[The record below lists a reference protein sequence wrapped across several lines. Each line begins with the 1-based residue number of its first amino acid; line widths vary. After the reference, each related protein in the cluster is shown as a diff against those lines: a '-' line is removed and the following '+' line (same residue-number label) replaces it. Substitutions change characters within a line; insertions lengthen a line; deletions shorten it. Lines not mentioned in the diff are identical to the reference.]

1 VERERKADSRGLRT
15 FALVS
20 LLGALVAGLSRMT
33 AQPTLLAVGLGVI
46 ALIAVTAYWHDG
58 HEAASSVASTMVSSV
73 ASSQPASDPAS
84 VATSGVSSESIPA
97 LPPCASSGPALGAAM
112 RPEPLSSEAMALP
125 QEKPTT
131 SVVAMTVTGCLGMLC
146 GLGRE
151 DLAVPLAIVVASLL
165 FFKGELRGWAGR
177 IGRDDLIPI
186 LQFGVLSFIVLP
198 LLPDRA
204 YGPAGALNPHN
215 LWMMVVLVAGVSLAG
230 YLALRFAGQRY
241 GAPLAA
247 VAGGLVS
254 STVTTLVF
262 ARHARSGGD
271 PNVAARMVLLANL
284 TLMVRLVGM
293 TALIEPRLLAPVAAV
308 MGAGI
313 AAGVVFFVML
323 RRADDASGDAWP
335 LPTVRHP
342 MQMREA
348 LGFAA
353 VYGLVSMGAGLA
365 AARVGHSALYGL
377 AALAGLTDLDAIALS
392 SLRLFGSGDLGK
404 TQAVAAVVIALAANM
419 ALKTILAFSAGGQA
433 FGRRCA
439 PALCAMAAAAGF
451 VAWSMARAG

>member
-1 VERERKADSRGLRT
+1 
-15 FALVS
+15 
-20 LLGALVAGLSRMT
+20 M
-33 AQPTLLAVGLGVI
+33 
-46 ALIAVTAYWHDG
+46 
-58 HEAASSVASTMVSSV
+58 
-73 ASSQPASDPAS
+73 
-84 VATSGVSSESIPA
+84 
-97 LPPCASSGPALGAAM
+97 
-112 RPEPLSSEAMALP
+112 LP

-165 FFKGELRGWAGR
+165 FFKGELRGLAGR
-177 IGRDDLIPI
+177 LGREDLIPI
-186 LQFGVLSFIVLP
+186 LQFGALSFIVLP

-284 TLMVRLVGM
+284 TLMVRLIGM
-293 TALIEPRLLAPVAAV
+293 TALIEPRLLVPVATV

-313 AAGVVFFVML
+313 AAGTLCLAML
-323 RRADDASGDAWP
+323 RRAHDASSDAWP

-392 SLRLFGSGDLGK
+392 SLRLFGSGELGG
-404 TQAVAAVVIALAANM
+404 TQAVAALVIALSANM
-419 ALKTILAFSAGGQA
+419 ALKTVLAFSAGGQA

-439 PALCAMAAAAGF
+439 PALCAMAAAAALA
-451 VAWSMARAG
+451 AWSLAQAG